1 MNNQERKNNFKKI
14 FNLNNILSQIINFAA
29 YIVMTISLFVLVYLS
44 FIDKFEIKIDLL
56 TLGIFSIALVFLSWI
71 NWTTFYKRQYERLMS
86 EDIDQHDKSKYSI
99 HARYYYAIKDWS
111 DIELQKKIDD
121 FNSEYEAKWLRWVE
135 KTTGFPI
142 ETREEVE
149 IDKDGKPILDENG
162 QPKKILVKGIKDLPY
177 KGFKYKWL
185 MWQIKNHKYPQSGY
199 KTSMELMSLFAFQD
213 ANLNKRNLRADK
225 NFYRFH
231 SIKKFVSTLMTVTL
245 GASIIPEMITGN
257 WGSAILKLMLG
268 ITTISMSV
276 IFGAIN
282 GIQGARLKLSTVEE
296 ACGDLERWSN
306 SKPRLTPYTE
316 IKTEEIKT
324 EDSKPKTDN
333 EKATETITNIF
344 NSNLQNK

>member
-1 MNNQERKNNFKKI
+1 MNNQEHKNNFKKL

-29 YIVMTISLFVLVYLS
+29 YIVMVISLLVLVYLS
-44 FIDKFEIKIDLL
+44 FIDKFKIEIDLL

-71 NWTTFYKRQYERLMS
+71 NWTTFYKRQYEKLMS
-86 EDIDQHDKSKYSI
+86 EDIDQHDKGKYSI

-111 DIELQKKIDD
+111 DVELQKKIDS

-142 ETREEVE
+142 ESRDEVE
-149 IDKDGKPILDENG
+149 LDNEGRVVLDDDGN
-162 QPKKILVKGIKDLPY
+162 PKITKVTGIKDLPY
-177 KGFKYKWL
+177 KGFKYKYL
-185 MWQIKNHKYPQSGY
+185 MWQIKNHRYPQSGY

-213 ANLNKRNLRADK
+213 ANLNKRNLKADK
-225 NFYRFH
+225 SFYRFH
-231 SIKKFVSTLMTVTL
+231 SVKKFTTTLMTVTL

-257 WGSAILKLMLG
+257 WGSAVLKLLLG

-316 IKTEEIKT
+316 KVKS
-324 EDSKPKTDN
+324 EDGPKTNNEKTNN
-333 EKATETITNIF
+333 EKATEVITNIF